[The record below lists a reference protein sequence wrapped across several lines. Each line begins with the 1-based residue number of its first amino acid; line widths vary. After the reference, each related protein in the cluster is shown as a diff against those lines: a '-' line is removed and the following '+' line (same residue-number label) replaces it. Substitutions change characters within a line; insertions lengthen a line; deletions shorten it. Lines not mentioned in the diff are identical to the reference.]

1 MKKMLTNNV
10 TRLAMLFLALFAQFT
25 SFAADGTSG
34 EETKWQVVSRMPQF
48 WVGVGLFIVCI
59 AAFFA
64 TGRNKSGQV
73 A

>member
-1 MKKMLTNNV
+1 
-10 TRLAMLFLALFAQFT
+10 MLFLALFTQFT
-25 SFAADGTSG
+25 AFAADGSAG

-48 WVGVGLFIVCI
+48 WIGVGLFIVFI

-64 TGRNKSGQV
+64 TGRNKTRQV